1 MWEQKMK
8 FQLINFQKLI
18 KGYIGYNGKVLFDK
32 SSPDGTYR
40 KNLDSNKINS
50 LGWEPIIDFK
60 KGLKK
65 IIDLRKENL
74 I

>member
-1 MWEQKMK
+1 MGTKDEIS
-8 FQLINFQKLI
+8 INKLSKLI

-60 KGLKK
+60 KRFKK